1 MKEGNSSFFKL
12 NHGKCM
18 KAYLF
23 QSFVDKTTKN
33 KPNIEPVL
41 SQSNWLS
48 EHPEIEPFTG
58 SFLNNSA
65 DSSVHFNNVGLTRVA
80 EEIKNGNIEK
90 GSFLVF
96 DGLNKLNIRHTDDLE
111 LIIKTIWNHD
121 ITIVLAR
128 KWQEFSP
135 EAIDDVAQR
144 IRLLSVMEHEVQE
157 SAYRSKRA
165 MHSHRARKS

>member
-1 MKEGNSSFFKL
+1 
-12 NHGKCM
+12 M

-23 QSFVDKTTKN
+23 QSFIEKTTKN
-33 KPNIEPVL
+33 KPTIEPVL

-48 EHPEIEPFTG
+48 EHPEIELFTE

-65 DSSVHFNNVGLTRVA
+65 HSSVHFNNVGLTRVA

-96 DGLNKLNIRHTDDLE
+96 DGLNKLSCRHTDELE
-111 LIIKTIWNHD
+111 LIIKTIWNHG

-128 KWQEFSP
+128 KWLEFSP

-144 IRLLSVMEHEVQE
+144 IRLLSVMEHEIQE
-157 SAYRSKRA
+157 SAYRSQRA
-165 MHSHRARKS
+165 KHSYHVRKTANSA